1 MLQTMRWSTLSML
14 QPWMRA
20 LQRPQPQK
28 QRLLRRQMAKTRP
41 LVRKRQKALME
52 RAACCKAMTWQKG
65 RHLILVCDN
74 VVMSCPLQWPS
85 CFFRPVDSL

>member
-1 MLQTMRWSTLSML
+1 
-14 QPWMRA
+14 
-20 LQRPQPQK
+20 
-28 QRLLRRQMAKTRP
+28 MAKTRP

-74 VVMSCPLQWPS
+74 VFMSCPYKGHVVSLGHW
-85 CFFRPVDSL
+85 FLLTNIDSW